1 MTSTGA
7 KQAPHVPVLVS
18 EVIGALAIH
27 GGDTVVDGTFG
38 AGGYTQ
44 AMLAA
49 GAGRVIGFDRDPEA
63 IEAGRSLVPDPR
75 LTLVEERF
83 SQMDRALADRGIA
96 HVDAIA
102 LDIGV
107 SSMQLD
113 RAERGFSFQADG
125 PLDMRMSKSGLTA
138 AEFLNSADEAEIARV
153 LRDYGEEPRARAI
166 ARAIVAARPVE
177 RTAELAAIVR
187 RAAGFRP
194 GQKSDPATRTFQ
206 AIRIHLNAELDEL
219 EEGLDAAER
228 AQRPGGRLAVV
239 TFHSLEDRIVKR
251 FFRERSGGS
260 PAGSRHRPALVDPAE
275 PTFERVAKPVS
286 PTEREL
292 AANPRARSARL
303 RSAVRTSA
311 PPARKDCNERSKLRL
326 AVHGRQLRRRGARLL
341 PRLAPRGVRALGAR
355 ERRDQDRARPAR
367 SAHAANRNRDSR
379 PPVAARALECRR
391 LCAVG
396 ARRQPVP
403 RGQLRARTARPAGP
417 SGRLQGARGA
427 RLGARARAGESA
439 ARRGSTGRIRRS
451 VGGVAER
458 LAPRS
463 QPQDRDARGPGKN
476 GRRIAPNGRDEVRR
490 QAGYGGEAGALQ
502 GCG

>member
-7 KQAPHVPVLVS
+7 NKAPHVPVLVN

-27 GGDTVVDGTFG
+27 DGDTAVDGTFG
-38 AGGYTQ
+38 AGGYTR

-63 IEAGRSLVPDPR
+63 IEAGRSLVPNPA

-83 SQMDRALADRGIA
+83 SQIDRVLAERGIGA
-96 HVDAIA
+96 VDAIA

-107 SSMQLD
+107 SSMQID

-125 PLDMRMSKSGLTA
+125 PLDMRMSRSGLTA
-138 AEFLNSADEAEIARV
+138 AEFLNTADEAEIARV

-177 RTAELAAIVR
+177 RTIELAAIVR
-187 RAAGFRP
+187 RAAGFRK
-194 GQKSDPATRTFQ
+194 GQKADPATRTFQ

-219 EEGLDAAER
+219 EQGLAAAER
-228 AQRPGGRLAVV
+228 SLRPGGRLAVV

-251 FFRERSGGS
+251 FFRERSGSS
-260 PAGSRHRPALVDPAE
+260 PAGSRHRPTLGDPNE

-311 PPARKDCNERSKLRL
+311 PARK
-326 AVHGRQLRRRGARLL
+326 
-341 PRLAPRGVRALGAR
+341 
-355 ERRDQDRARPAR
+355 
-367 SAHAANRNRDSR
+367 
-379 PPVAARALECRR
+379 
-391 LCAVG
+391 
-396 ARRQPVP
+396 
-403 RGQLRARTARPAGP
+403 
-417 SGRLQGARGA
+417 GRLQ
-427 RLGARARAGESA
+427 
-439 ARRGSTGRIRRS
+439 
-451 VGGVAER
+451 
-458 LAPRS
+458 
-463 QPQDRDARGPGKN
+463 
-476 GRRIAPNGRDEVRR
+476 
-490 QAGYGGEAGALQ
+490 
-502 GCG
+502 